1 MKKKL
6 LLALTAFLLA
16 CTFANAETLEERV
29 ERLERELKETKQE
42 LSKQISEK
50 QTSSPSFNVSNI
62 TDGFEFHGY
71 GRAGILIDQ
80 KGEKGQAFRVKDAGS
95 FIPNAESF
103 AQKYRLGNEDDT
115 YAELELVKKFDIN
128 GAQGSVHY
136 MFSTKAGSGNEY
148 NTWTAGRGGNGAEND
163 SFKTRQFYVDITPN
177 DGVTYWAGKR
187 YYAREDIHIND
198 YYIKDF
204 SGTGAGIQNI
214 KLGSGTAD
222 VAIIAT
228 DSGIHPEY
236 TLHGKYSTGP
246 WTFELAGHTMK
257 PNSATK
263 DKDTTGWGTQGAVSY
278 NLPGFY
284 GFNDNGNSKIV
295 LQGGVGLGAASGLGR
310 AASWGGNT
318 RKDAISLNLITY
330 GQSNLSDKWQIM
342 PELGYRYDKNFSGI
356 KDLSQHWVT
365 AGVRASNPIT
375 SHFAMQYETGIDY
388 VKVHQQ
394 GKKALDSG
402 LLKLT
407 VAPTL
412 KLDTEN
418 FWGRPEIRAFVTYG
432 HGFGDAKIVRVDSD
446 GKGHNKGI
454 LFGIQTEVWF

>member
-16 CTFANAETLEERV
+16 CTFVNAETLEERV

-80 KGEKGQAFRVKDAGS
+80 KWEKGQAFRVKDAGS

-177 DGVTYWAGKR
+177 DGATYWAGKR

-246 WTFELAGHTMK
+246 WTFELAGHTMR
-257 PNSATK
+257 PDSATK
-263 DKDTTGWGTQGAVSY
+263 DKHTARWGTQGSVSY
-278 NLPGFY
+278 SLPGFY
-284 GFNDNGNSKIV
+284 GLNDNGSSKIV
-295 LQGGVGLGAASGLGR
+295 LQSGVGLGAANGLGR
-310 AASWGGNT
+310 ASSWSGNN
-318 RKDAISLNLITY
+318 RKDVVSLNLITY
-330 GQSNLSDKWQIM
+330 GQSNLSDSWQIM
-342 PELGYRYDKNFSGI
+342 PELGYRYDKNFLGT
-356 KDLSQHWVT
+356 KNLSQHWIT
-365 AGVRASNPIT
+365 AGVRATNPIT
-375 SHFAMQYETGIDY
+375 NYFAMQYETGIDY
-388 VKVHQQ
+388 VKVHQ
-394 GKKALDSG
+394 GKTDYNSG
-402 LLKLT
+402 LFKLT

-418 FWGRPEIRAFVTYG
+418 FWGRPELRAFVTYG
-432 HGFGDAKIVRVDSD
+432 HGFGDKKNIRKDLD
-446 GKGHNKGI
+446 GKSHSQGV